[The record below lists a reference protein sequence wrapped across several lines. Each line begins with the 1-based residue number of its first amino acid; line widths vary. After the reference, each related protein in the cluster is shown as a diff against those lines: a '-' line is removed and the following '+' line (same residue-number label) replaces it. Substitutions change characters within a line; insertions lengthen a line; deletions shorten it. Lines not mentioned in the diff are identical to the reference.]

1 MRRNGWN
8 VKVLLLSPIHDPLN
22 VASLLMNGAGIWGR
36 SATREGVTTKVN
48 NAYSGTL
55 PRAAVAYLEAN
66 TESKKIIR
74 IKETDKLEVTGT
86 LGLYSKCI

>member
-36 SATREGVTTKVN
+36 TATREGVTTKVN
-48 NAYSGTL
+48 NAYSGKCPGQLWLTL
-55 PRAAVAYLEAN
+55 KQIQSPR
-66 TESKKIIR
+66 K
-74 IKETDKLEVTGT
+74 
-86 LGLYSKCI
+86 